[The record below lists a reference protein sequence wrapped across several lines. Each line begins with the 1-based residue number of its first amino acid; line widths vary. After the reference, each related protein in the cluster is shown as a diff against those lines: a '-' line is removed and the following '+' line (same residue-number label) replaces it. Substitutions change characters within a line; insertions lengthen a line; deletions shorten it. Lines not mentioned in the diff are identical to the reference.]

1 VLIRSRW
8 YLEEGFSF
16 ERILLGRFNV
26 DSPIVRC
33 WCHDIH
39 CLVPAILFTCKTIAT
54 KSTSILYG
62 ENTFTFI
69 SWQENECATTIPSS
83 AQLRRDCS
91 DLFSNRDG
99 KEEVPLFLRN
109 VVFPAFLLKIGRA
122 NASLIQEFS
131 FSALSVH
138 LIRAQVPIIV
148 GLARHNIC
156 RTSIMFRF
164 VI

>member
-1 VLIRSRW
+1 MSIQSRW
-8 YLEEGFSF
+8 YLEKGFSF
-16 ERILLGRFNV
+16 ERILLGRSNV

-33 WCHDIH
+33 RCDDIH

-91 DLFSNRDG
+91 TLFSNRDG
-99 KEEVPLFLRN
+99 KGRS
-109 VVFPAFLLKIGRA
+109 PAFPSKFC
-122 NASLIQEFS
+122 FS
-131 FSALSVH
+131 GLP
-138 LIRAQVPIIV
+138 AQDRSRQCFPDK
-148 GLARHNIC
+148 N
-156 RTSIMFRF
+156 FRF
-164 VI
+164 PP